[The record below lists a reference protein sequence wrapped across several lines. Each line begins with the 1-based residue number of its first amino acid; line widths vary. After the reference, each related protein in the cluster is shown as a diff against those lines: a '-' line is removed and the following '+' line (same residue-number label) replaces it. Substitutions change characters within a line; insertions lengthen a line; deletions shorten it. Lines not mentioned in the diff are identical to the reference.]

1 MSIEEERNNMLQEE
15 NSNEISPAKL
25 VQMMNNKDPKI
36 RIKALE
42 HFLQQEEYY
51 KKRQFVVNFLKD
63 PDLHIAKMMLDEV
76 TAHHS
81 KFFGSVLRELSAK
94 HKNPI
99 IRIACLR
106 SLIAM
111 KAIKNAVL
119 FIERIPYEKGE
130 VRKELIDAVI
140 TFTREEPEVM
150 TKHIIKTFTSEDPDI
165 RRVGFNMFVNLPNKN
180 EAMKIF
186 YRFCLNLAPFMR
198 DQFIQEV
205 VNERDAF
212 VELVLLNFKNE
223 TDSNIKYLNLKL
235 AKLLK
240 HERLADMFLHE
251 LNNKDWLVRYVAIL
265 ALGEMRCK
273 QAVAPIMKAIS
284 DVNVSVA
291 AIKAIGD
298 FEDPKLAS
306 QLLERFPSASRSE
319 RLEILKIASRIAD
332 KSFIE
337 PITNI
342 IRKETLSLKVR
353 MAAEECILTLC
364 QKYSEEIPYVVEQS
378 INKKKLEAQQEDHAV
393 DGEGI
398 SLVDEFE

>member
-1 MSIEEERNNMLQEE
+1 
-15 NSNEISPAKL
+15 
-25 VQMMNNKDPKI
+25 
-36 RIKALE
+36 
-42 HFLQQEEYY
+42 
-51 KKRQFVVNFLKD
+51 
-63 PDLHIAKMMLDEV
+63 
-76 TAHHS
+76 
-81 KFFGSVLRELSAK
+81 
-94 HKNPI
+94 
-99 IRIACLR
+99 
-106 SLIAM
+106 
-111 KAIKNAVL
+111 
-119 FIERIPYEKGE
+119 
-130 VRKELIDAVI
+130 
-140 TFTREEPEVM
+140 
-150 TKHIIKTFTSEDPDI
+150 
-165 RRVGFNMFVNLPNKN
+165 
-180 EAMKIF
+180 
-186 YRFCLNLAPFMR
+186 MR